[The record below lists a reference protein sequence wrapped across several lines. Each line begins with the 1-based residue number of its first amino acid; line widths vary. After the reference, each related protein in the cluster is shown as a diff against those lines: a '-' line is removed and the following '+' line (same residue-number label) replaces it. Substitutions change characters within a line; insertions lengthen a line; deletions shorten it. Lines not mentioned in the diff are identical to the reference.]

1 MSDTV
6 IASTEGSVRIIALNR
21 PQVLNALNVDLL
33 ATLCDEL
40 RNAAGQRALVLQGSG
55 RAFCTGEDLKETL
68 APRTGAPEELRVALE
83 LLQET
88 TRLVTA
94 FRGPVIAAVQG
105 YAIGGGA
112 ELALA
117 ADFVICSP
125 DTRFRFP
132 EVSIGHALTGGIT
145 ARLSALVGLARAK
158 HMLLT
163 SRWVEA
169 AEALQIGMIA
179 EVADDPRARAL
190 ELAKELS
197 AFPPRS
203 MQATKLAVE
212 SAAQPSQEV
221 ALRWEIDAALYCF
234 SAPEAA
240 DAFTNFQDRP
250 KHT

>member
-1 MSDTV
+1 MSASVTTTTEDGVRV
-6 IASTEGSVRIIALNR
+6 ISLNR
-21 PQVLNALNVDLL
+21 PHVLNALNVDLI
-33 ATLCDEL
+33 TSLCDEL
-40 RNAAGQRALVLQGSG
+40 RNARSERALILQGTG

-68 APRTGAPEELRVALE
+68 APRTGVPEELRVALE

-88 TRLVTA
+88 TRLMTA
-94 FRGPVIAAVQG
+94 FPGPVIAAVQG

-125 DTRFRFP
+125 NTRFRFP
-132 EVSIGHALTGGIT
+132 EVAIGHALTGGIT
-145 ARLSALVGLARAK
+145 ARLAASVGLARAK

-169 AEALQIGMIA
+169 DEALQIGMIA
-179 EVADDPRARAL
+179 EIVDDPRARAL
-190 ELAKELS
+190 VLAKEL
-197 AFPPRS
+197 ATYPPRS

-212 SAAQPSQEV
+212 SAAQPSQEA
-221 ALRWEIDAALYCF
+221 ALRWEIDAALFCF

-240 DAFTNFQDRP
+240 EAFTRFQDRQ
-250 KHT
+250 KQH